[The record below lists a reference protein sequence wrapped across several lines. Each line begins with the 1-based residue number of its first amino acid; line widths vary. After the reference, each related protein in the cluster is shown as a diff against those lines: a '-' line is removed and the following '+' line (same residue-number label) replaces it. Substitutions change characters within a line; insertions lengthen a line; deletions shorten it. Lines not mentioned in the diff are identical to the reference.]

1 LALLIP
7 FVFANDNKKMLLQ
20 RKEQLLSDY
29 PDLITKI
36 NLLINTGLT
45 INSSLRR
52 IVNDYE
58 HSPFSCNRYLYK
70 ELKICISQ
78 IDNGISEATAYFYL
92 GRRIGLPCYIKFC
105 SLLEQN
111 LKKGTK
117 ELRLLLSSEVTFA
130 NEEKRRNIKKKYEK
144 ASTKLIFPM
153 MLIFLS
159 ILILIMIPAFFNI
172 SFN

>member
-1 LALLIP
+1 MALLIP
-7 FVFANDNKKMLLQ
+7 FLFANDNNKELIK
-20 RKEQLLSDY
+20 RNEQLLSDY
-29 PDLITKI
+29 PDLISKI

-58 HSPFSCNRYLYK
+58 HSEFANDRYLYK
-70 ELKICISQ
+70 ELKMCISQ
-78 IDNGISEATAYFYL
+78 IDNGISESTAYFYL

-117 ELRLLLSSEVTFA
+117 ELRLLLDSEVRLA
-130 NEEKRRNIKKKYEK
+130 NDEKRRNIKKKYEK
-144 ASTKLIFPM
+144 ASTKLLFPM

-159 ILILIMIPAFFNI
+159 ILILIMIPAFLNI